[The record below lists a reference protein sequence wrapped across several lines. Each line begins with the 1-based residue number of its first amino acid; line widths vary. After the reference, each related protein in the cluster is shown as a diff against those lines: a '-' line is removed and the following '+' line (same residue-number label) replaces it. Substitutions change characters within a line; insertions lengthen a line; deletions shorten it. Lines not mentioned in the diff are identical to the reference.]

1 MATIYKRKRKDGK
14 VAFYFNIT
22 VNGQRVR
29 RFAGYSM
36 DVAKDNLKKLEY
48 DLTFNLS
55 ESKSSK
61 SFDDSLQSFKKF
73 LASTNISDRQV
84 KTVYNKVNWFGE
96 YCLSKKISKLQ
107 DIKSKHA
114 IDYISKRSQI
124 LVNSHYNCVRDSILK
139 KISPNTLNREIGF
152 INRFFE
158 YCIDMEW
165 IKTNPFR
172 AVKRYKLEAKKE
184 RYYFSKNDIKLIMES
199 ALKFADFYTF
209 LLDTGL
215 RPTDAFKLQNRH
227 INGSYL
233 DIKMNKTGDYLSI
246 PLTESTIRL
255 LRARNRHEY
264 IFPEVRSDQ
273 QRRNAL
279 KNIQRLFSPEF
290 VRNNNIT
297 LHTFRHT
304 YAHNMLNRGV
314 PKEVLQTL
322 LGHRSIKT
330 TEIYANWVK
339 KDELRKW
346 IISE

>member
-1 MATIYKRKRKDGK
+1 MATIYKRKHKDGRFS
-14 VAFYFNIT
+14 FYFNIT
-22 VNGQRVR
+22 INGKRVR
-29 RFAGYSM
+29 KFAGYSI
-36 DVAKDNLKKLEY
+36 DVAKANLNKLEY
-48 DLTFNLS
+48 DLTFNLV
-55 ESKSSK
+55 EAKSSK
-61 SFDDSLQSFKKF
+61 SFDDTLNSFKGF

-84 KTVYNKVNWFGE
+84 KTVYNKVKWFGD
-96 YCLSKKISKLQ
+96 YCFSKKINKLE

-124 LVNSHYNCVRDSILK
+124 LVNSDFNCVKDSILK
-139 KISPNTLNREIGF
+139 KISPSTLNREIGF
-152 INRFFE
+152 INRFFD

-184 RYYFSKNDIKLIMES
+184 RYYFTENDIKLIMKN
-199 ALKFADFYTF
+199 ALKFGDFYTF
-209 LLDTGL
+209 LLNTGL
-215 RPTDAFKLQNRH
+215 RPTDTFKLRNRH
-227 INGSYL
+227 LNGSYL
-233 DIKMNKTGDYLSI
+233 DLKMNKTGDYLSI
-246 PLTESTIRL
+246 PLLEPIIQLINDRKH
-255 LRARNRHEY
+255 HEY
-264 IFPEVRSDQ
+264 IFPEVRSDR

-279 KNIQRLFSPEF
+279 KNIQRLFKPDF

-346 IISE
+346 INK